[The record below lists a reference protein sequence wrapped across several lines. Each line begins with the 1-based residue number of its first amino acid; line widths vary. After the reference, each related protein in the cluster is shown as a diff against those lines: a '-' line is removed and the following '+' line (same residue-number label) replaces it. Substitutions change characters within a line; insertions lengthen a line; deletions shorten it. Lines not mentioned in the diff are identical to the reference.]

1 MNELMAS
8 IICSVISG
16 LCVALPSVISTKAT
30 IDKNNALQDE
40 RIMELTR
47 KLDDLTDNVQKH
59 NNFGIQIAKL
69 ETRVEI
75 LEKR

>member
-1 MNELMAS
+1 MNEIMAS

-16 LCVALPSVISTKAT
+16 LCVALPSVISTKTT
-30 IDKNNALQDE
+30 IDKNNAIQDE

-47 KLDDLTDNVQKH
+47 KLDSLTDDVRKH

-69 ETRVEI
+69 ETRVEL
-75 LEKR
+75 LEKK